1 MAAAELGSFSRAATR
16 LSVST
21 PALVKQVS
29 GFEAEYGVSVFER
42 SHVGVRLTAAGGVL
56 VEDARSV
63 VPQCEDALRRARGAQ
78 EAGDAVRMGV
88 SLMSPGRFTLDRWS
102 RMSAMEPDL
111 CLELVLVG
119 SLYDER
125 ASVMDRLGQEVDVIQ
140 TSFSTLRWEGQC
152 NLLPLFDAPFYLDV
166 PRTNPLAGRDAVGLS
181 DLMGQRVRIL
191 RHAHDDMDRL
201 REALMANEGVHVADV
216 EAFDIELFND
226 SMEKGNCVLTTGA
239 WSGVHRALLAC
250 RFAGRRPRATW
261 RTRCSQNHRS
271 GGLWTPWRGAW
282 GRGASRQAGRT
293 LPRGATE
300 RADRPSA
307 GRLRC
312 RPCRRFPPA

>member
-29 GFEAEYGVSVFER
+29 GFEAE
-42 SHVGVRLTAAGGVL
+42 
-56 VEDARSV
+56 
-63 VPQCEDALRRARGAQ
+63 
-78 EAGDAVRMGV
+78 
-88 SLMSPGRFTLDRWS
+88 
-102 RMSAMEPDL
+102 
-111 CLELVLVG
+111 
-119 SLYDER
+119 YDER

-152 NLLPLFDAPFYLDV
+152 NLLPLFDAPFYLVV

-226 SMEKGNCVLTTGA
+226 SMEKGDCVLTTGA
-239 WSGVHRALLAC
+239 WSGVHPGFVGVPLR
-250 RFAGRRPRATW
+250 
-261 RTRCSQNHRS
+261 
-271 GGLWTPWRGAW
+271 WTPA
-282 GRGASRQAGRT
+282 
-293 LPRGATE
+293 
-300 RADRPSA
+300 
-307 GRLRC
+307 
-312 RPCRRFPPA
+312 PCYLVHPLQPKPQVRRFVGALARCVG

>member
-1 MAAAELGSFSRAATR
+1 MYDRRLDAVVAAAELGSFSRAAAR

-21 PALVKQVS
+21 PAPVKQVS
-29 GFEAEYGVSVFER
+29 GFEAEYGVRVFER
-42 SHVGVRLTAAGGVL
+42 SHAGVRLTAAGGVL
-56 VEDARSV
+56 VEDARAIMR
-63 VPQCEDALRRARGAQ
+63 QCEDSLRRARGAQ

-88 SLMSPGRFTLDRWS
+88 SLMSPGRFTLDRWPQ
-102 RMSAMEPDL
+102 MSAMEPDL
-111 CLELVLVG
+111 RLELVPVG

-125 ASVMDRLGQEVDVIQ
+125 SSVMERLGQEVDVIQ

-201 REALMANEGVHVADV
+201 REALMANEGVHVVDV

-226 SMEKGNCVLTTGA
+226 SMEKSDCVLTTGA
-239 WSGVHRALLAC
+239 WSGVHPGFVGVPVR
-250 RFAGRRPRATW
+250 
-261 RTRCSQNHRS
+261 
-271 GGLWTPWRGAW
+271 WTPA
-282 GRGASRQAGRT
+282 
-293 LPRGATE
+293 
-300 RADRPSA
+300 
-307 GRLRC
+307 
-312 RPCRRFPPA
+312 PCYLAYPLEPKPQVRRFVDALARCVG